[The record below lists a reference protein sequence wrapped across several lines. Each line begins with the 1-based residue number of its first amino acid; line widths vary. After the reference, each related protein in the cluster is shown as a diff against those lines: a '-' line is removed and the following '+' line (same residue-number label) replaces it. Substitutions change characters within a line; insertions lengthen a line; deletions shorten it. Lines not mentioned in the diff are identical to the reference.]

1 MLSEQ
6 EIVRRQSLQAIRDL
20 GINPFPAEKF
30 EVNFSSTDFTS
41 ADFRQN
47 IVKELENIKNFDNVK
62 AEQLTEFLLKNK
74 FV

>member
-41 ADFRQN
+41 ADFRHN
-47 IVKELENIKNFDNVK
+47 IVKELENIKNFGTTIY
-62 AEQLTEFLLKNK
+62 QMR
-74 FV
+74 